1 MSLSQLEVLSFRNI
15 QQATLTPST
24 GVNGFY
30 GDNGSGKTSLLET
43 IYFLGHFRSFRAQ
56 HAASVIGDD
65 SEFALVRGRTTG
77 GDQLAVQRGRSKR
90 HQLRLNQEPIV
101 RSSALAAVLPT
112 MVFDPNT
119 IQLVLGEPERRRR
132 FLNWGL
138 FHVKP
143 QFSEEW
149 RACARALH
157 QRNQLL
163 KLGRSNDAL
172 SDWTRVLAAHSEV
185 IDGYREVYYQQLRLE
200 FLRLTQLLGRF
211 DGLKLEY
218 RRGWPSE
225 MSLAEALQADLATDL
240 RRGFSQKGLHRSDLR
255 LSVGGRSVI
264 EHYSRGEAKMLAW
277 ALSLAQLSCLPGAV
291 RQKTILLVDDPVA
304 EIDGD
309 HGQLISRCLTENG
322 PQIFTTSTDPEALKQ
337 FWGDKLNRL
346 FHVKQGIIRDTG
358 GDHYE

>member
-1 MSLSQLEVLSFRNI
+1 
-15 QQATLTPST
+15 
-24 GVNGFY
+24 
-30 GDNGSGKTSLLET
+30 
-43 IYFLGHFRSFRAQ
+43 
-56 HAASVIGDD
+56 
-65 SEFALVRGRTTG
+65 
-77 GDQLAVQRGRSKR
+77 
-90 HQLRLNQEPIV
+90 
-101 RSSALAAVLPT
+101 

-149 RACARALH
+149 RACARAWH

-185 IDGYREVYYQQLRLE
+185 IDSYREAYYQQLRLE

-277 ALSLAQLSCLPGAV
+277 ALSLAQLSCLPDVV

-309 HGQLISRCLTENG
+309 HGQLISGCLTENN
-322 PQIFTTSTDPEALKQ
+322 PQIFTTCTDPEALTQ
-337 FWGDKLNRL
+337 FWGHKLNRL

>member
-1 MSLSQLEVLSFRNI
+1 M
-15 QQATLTPST
+15 
-24 GVNGFY
+24 
-30 GDNGSGKTSLLET
+30 
-43 IYFLGHFRSFRAQ
+43 
-56 HAASVIGDD
+56 
-65 SEFALVRGRTTG
+65 
-77 GDQLAVQRGRSKR
+77 
-90 HQLRLNQEPIV
+90 
-101 RSSALAAVLPT
+101 
-112 MVFDPNT
+112 
-119 IQLVLGEPERRRR
+119 LGEPERRRR

-185 IDGYREVYYQQLRLE
+185 IDGYREDYYQQLRLE

-277 ALSLAQLSCLPGAV
+277 ALSLAQLSCLPDVV

-309 HGQLISRCLTENG
+309 HGQLISGCLTENN
-322 PQIFTTSTDPEALKQ
+322 PQIFTTCTDPEALTQ
-337 FWGDKLNRL
+337 FWGHKLNRL

>member
-15 QQATLTPST
+15 QQAKMAPSA

-30 GDNGSGKTSLLET
+30 GDNGSGKTSLLEA
-43 IYFLGHFRSFRAQ
+43 IYFLGHFRSFRSQ
-56 HAASVIGDD
+56 QAASVIGDD

-90 HQLRLNQEPIV
+90 QQLRLNQEPIV

-143 QFSEEW
+143 QFSEAW
-149 RACARALH
+149 RTCARALH

-163 KLGRSNDAL
+163 KLGQSNDAL
-172 SDWTRVLAAHSEV
+172 SEWTRVLARHSEA
-185 IDGYREVYYQQLRLE
+185 IDGYRETYYQQLRLE
-200 FLRLTQLLGRF
+200 FFRFTALLGRF
-211 DGLKLEY
+211 DGLTLEY
-218 RRGWPSE
+218 RRGWPPG
-225 MSLAEALQADLATDL
+225 MSLETALQEDLATDL

-277 ALSLAQLSCLPGAV
+277 ALSLAQLSCLPDAV
-291 RQKTILLVDDPVA
+291 QQKTILLVDDPVA
-304 EIDGD
+304 EIDAE
-309 HGQLISRCLTENG
+309 HGRLISSCLTENDL
-322 PQIFTTSTDPEALKQ
+322 QIFTTCTDPAALKQ
-337 FWGDKLNRL
+337 FWGKKLKRL